1 MEIASSS
8 SSLIKDPKSTQST
21 AAAATR
27 SRKRRNTC
35 IGISIA
41 ILLLLIII
49 IIILA
54 FTVFKAKRP
63 ITTVNSV
70 ALADL
75 DVSLNLAGVSVD
87 INVTLIADIAI
98 TNPNKVGFSYKNSTA
113 FLNYRGELV
122 GEAPIMAGKIDA
134 GERKEMNI
142 TLTIMADRL
151 LKTTTVFTDA
161 VAGSMPL
168 NTYTRIS
175 GKVKILGIFNIHVV
189 SSTSCDFN
197 VDISERKIGDQQCN
211 YHTKI

>member
-8 SSLIKDPKSTQST
+8 SSSIKDPKSTQS
-21 AAAATR
+21 AAAAAAR

-41 ILLLLIII
+41 ILLLLIIL

-75 DVSLNLAGVSVD
+75 DVSLNLARVSVD
-87 INVTLIADIAI
+87 INVTLIAGIAI

-151 LKTTTVFTDA
+151 LKTTTVFSDV

-168 NTYTRIS
+168 NTYARIS
-175 GKVKILGIFNIHVV
+175 EE
-189 SSTSCDFN
+189 SWRST
-197 VDISERKIGDQQCN
+197 V
-211 YHTKI
+211 